1 MIRFTIPLE
10 PVGQMRARHASM
22 GGFSRTYKHARQ
34 KMNEEKLLAFAVQHK
49 PAAPL
54 QGPLEVTIDAYMPI
68 PKSFSRMKRQMAM
81 DGELRPVTRPDASNI
96 AKHIEDCFNKIF
108 WGDDAQIVGLLVR
121 KYYSDFP
128 RWEVEIKSAG
138 EL

>member
-1 MIRFTIPLE
+1 MKFILPIE
-10 PVGQMRARHASM
+10 PVGQMRPRFTVKGRHAQA
-22 GGFSRTYKHARQ
+22 YKDPKQRA
-34 KMNEEKLLAFAVQHK
+34 EEKALLTLAAKHK

-81 DGELRPVTRPDASNI
+81 SGELRPAKKPDASNI
-96 AKHIEDCFNKIF
+96 AKHIEDCFNKVF

-128 RWEVEIKSAG
+128 RWEVEIKSAD